1 MTNLEI
7 YNKAFRDIF
16 RKTDDELPGLKYRA
30 IPLWDS
36 VGHMDLVAELEEK
49 FGIQMETQDML
60 SFSSYELG
68 KEVLGK
74 YGVVIE

>member
-7 YNKAFRDIF
+7 YNKAFRDVL
-16 RKTDDELPGLKYRA
+16 RKNEDELPGLKYRS

-49 FGIQMETQDML
+49 FKIQMETQDML
-60 SFSSYELG
+60 AFSSYELG
-68 KEVLGK
+68 KEVLGR